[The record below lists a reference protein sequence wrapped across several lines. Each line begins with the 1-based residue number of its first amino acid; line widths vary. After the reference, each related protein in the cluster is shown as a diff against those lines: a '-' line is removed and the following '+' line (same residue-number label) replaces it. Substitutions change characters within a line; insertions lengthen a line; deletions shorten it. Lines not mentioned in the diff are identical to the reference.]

1 MVEAAAWGAIA
12 VFALALLLVAR
23 WERYR
28 AGFVLGAA
36 VVVIAVGWVPLA
48 SLVPSGTGGS
58 AAAVDWNTLGLIIG
72 VLLFAA
78 LLGAL
83 GLFRAAAYAIAS
95 RTVERP
101 LALYASLTLLTAVLS
116 AFVNAVAV
124 MILLAAVTLEIARRV
139 GQNPVPLLL
148 AEIASANIGGAM
160 SLVGNPPNL
169 ILGEYF
175 GYTFLDFLQYAA
187 LPALG
192 ALGVT
197 LYLYSRR
204 IDRTPREAPASA
216 APFRAE
222 NPPLRSAA
230 AVGAF
235 AVLLVFLSV
244 PGALGIPVW
253 LIGVLGG
260 LVALALSLPVYTAR
274 VLRSFDA
281 EIVLF
286 LLGLFVLVGALVNT
300 GAVNAI
306 ADGLASIGTRNLL
319 VMGSILLWTLAL
331 ASAFIDNVPLAAV
344 AGPLIARLSAE
355 TGLSVKP
362 LVFAS
367 VLGLGIGGSATPIGS
382 ASNLVALSA
391 ARREGVS
398 ITWPTYL
405 KRALPYTFAAL
416 AVANLLWLFLF

>member
-1 MVEAAAWGAIA
+1 MIEPGAWGAIA
-12 VFALALLLVAR
+12 VFAIVLWLVAR

-28 AGFVLGAA
+28 AAFVLGGA
-36 VVVIAVGWVPLA
+36 VAVIAVGWVPLP
-48 SLVPSGTGGS
+48 SLIPSGFGGN
-58 AAAVDWNTLGLIIG
+58 AGAIDWNTLGLLTG

-83 GLFRAAAYAIAS
+83 GLFRAAAYAIAR
-95 RTVERP
+95 RTGDRP
-101 LALYASLTLLTAVLS
+101 LALYASLVLLTAVLS

-124 MILLAAVTLEIARRV
+124 MILLAAVTLEIIQRL
-139 GQNPVPLLL
+139 GQNPIPLLL
-148 AEIASANIGGAM
+148 AEIAAANIGGTM

-175 GYTFLDFLQYAA
+175 GYTFIDFLQYAA
-187 LPALG
+187 VPALG
-192 ALGVT
+192 ALAVT

-204 IDRTPREAPASA
+204 VDRTPREAPASA
-216 APFRAE
+216 VPFRVKH
-222 NPPLRSAA
+222 PPVRSAVA
-230 AVGAF
+230 IGAF

-244 PGALGIPVW
+244 PAAIGIPVW

-260 LVALALSLPVYTAR
+260 LVALAISFPVYTTR
-274 VLRSFDA
+274 VIRSFDA

-286 LLGLFVLVGALVNT
+286 LLGLFILVGALVGT
-300 GAVNAI
+300 GAVSAI

-319 VMGSILLWTLAL
+319 VMGSILLWTLAV
-331 ASAFIDNVPLAAV
+331 ASAFIDSVPMAAV
-344 AGPLIARLSAE
+344 AGPLIARLSTD
-355 TGLSVKP
+355 TGLSAKP

-367 VLGLGIGGSATPIGS
+367 VLGLGIGGSGTPIGS
-382 ASNLVALSA
+382 ASNIVALSA
-391 ARREGVS
+391 ARRAGVI

-416 AVANLLWLFLF
+416 AIANLLWLFLS